1 MFMSRLKQFFGQ
13 KPYTTIN
20 ASAATAE
27 ADGVYALTIP
37 DGASTVVLTGTGTIG
52 RLYTSALRGDR
63 GGRVIFLY
71 SRDGLVTFTNT
82 AGASVAGQIDAGSVD
97 ILLDATH
104 CIFLYLRSDG
114 VWVRLTTIA
123 SN

>member
-13 KPYTTIN
+13 KPYTLIN
-20 ASAATAE
+20 ASNATAE
-27 ADGVYALTIP
+27 ADGLYSIFIP
-37 DGASTVVLTGTGTIG
+37 DGASTVVLSGTKTLK
-52 RLYTSALRGDR
+52 RLHTSALRGDR
-63 GGRVIFLY
+63 GSRVILLY
-71 SRDGLVTFTNT
+71 SSTGTVTITSTDAAALPGEVDASFDISLT
-82 AGASVAGQIDAGSVD
+82 ATS
-97 ILLDATH
+97 